1 MTSAS
6 SHRDV
11 FVHEKALCESEEIGA
26 GTRVWAFAH
35 LLPGAVIGRNCNIC
49 DHVFIEND
57 VVVGD
62 DVTIK
67 SGVQLWD
74 GIRLGNRVFIGPNV
88 TFCNDRYPRS
98 KQHLA
103 SFPQTI
109 VEEGASV
116 GANATIL
123 PGVRIGRNAMIGAGA
138 VVTKSVP
145 ANAVVVGNPAAIVGY
160 QAERVLTKSGEAVSG
175 RGLGDRPGSRQQ
187 LSVKGC
193 ELWRLP
199 QFEDMRGSIV
209 PIEFSKQGL
218 PFAPLRAFVV
228 YDVPSRE
235 VRGEHAHRTCKQF
248 LIAAQG
254 QLAVVIDDGRNREE
268 VVLDKPTIGL
278 FIPPLIWCTQYKFES
293 HATLAVFASEPYRAE
308 DYIRD
313 YDGFIAIVQAEKS
326 DSRD

>member
-1 MTSAS
+1 
-6 SHRDV
+6 
-11 FVHEKALCESEEIGA
+11 
-26 GTRVWAFAH
+26 
-35 LLPGAVIGRNCNIC
+35 
-49 DHVFIEND
+49 
-57 VVVGD
+57 
-62 DVTIK
+62 
-67 SGVQLWD
+67 
-74 GIRLGNRVFIGPNV
+74 
-88 TFCNDRYPRS
+88 
-98 KQHLA
+98 
-103 SFPQTI
+103 
-109 VEEGASV
+109 
-116 GANATIL
+116 
-123 PGVRIGRNAMIGAGA
+123 MIGAGA

-209 PIEFSKQGL
+209 PLEFSKQGL

-254 QLAVVIDDGRNREE
+254 QLAVVMDDGRNREE

-278 FIPPLIWCTQYKFES
+278 FMPPLDLGHPVQIRTPCNVARCSPRNRTGRKTIFATMMGLSPLSRQQNPARAIRPRAGVWGVFEVRS
-293 HATLAVFASEPYRAE
+293 GELGEGAALAIDFVEARRS
-308 DYIRD
+308 
-313 YDGFIAIVQAEKS
+313 DGVVGESVRFYLPALDGLRFIAFLLVLIHHTELPPQGMVWI
-326 DSRD
+326 SRTDG